1 MATIPDWMKGTYYS
15 PPNKTEEKKPASPT
29 GTYYSPPNTTKQKTP
44 TTPKAPTA
52 PKATTTIT
60 GVSPQR
66 DISSE
71 IAAEVA
77 KDKIDY
83 NRLSQLVGES
93 GMSTKE
99 SIDYIDSL
107 ISGKSTGN
115 TQTETYTA
123 DAPQY
128 PGTPAPINEVN
139 YMEPAF
145 NTQKYI
151 QELIDAAKSDAGPN
165 YQANMSEMTEAEE
178 KEPIEIEV

>member
-1 MATIPDWMKGTYYS
+1 MAKK
-15 PPNKTEEKKPASPT
+15 KTTSAMDYTSGPFAAP
-29 GTYYSPPNTTKQKTP
+29 KTP

-52 PKATTTIT
+52 PKATTYKPVVQPSRTTDNIKA
-60 GVSPQR
+60 
-66 DISSE
+66 DIASAVGSGN
-71 IAAEVA
+71 
-77 KDKIDY
+77 IDY
-83 NRLSQLVGES
+83 NKLTSLAGEL
-93 GMSTKE
+93 GGGKE
-99 SIDYIDSL
+99 AADYIDSL

-128 PGTPAPINEVN
+128 PGTPAPINEVK

-165 YQANMSEMTEAEE
+165 YQANMSEMTEEEE

>member
-1 MATIPDWMKGTYYS
+1 MATIPYWMKGTYYS
-15 PPNKTEEKKPASPT
+15 PPNKTEEKKPASPA
-29 GTYYSPPNTTKQKTP
+29 GTYYSPPNTTKQKAP
-44 TTPKAPTA
+44 TTPKATA
-52 PKATTTIT
+52 YTPVVQPSRTTDDIKA
-60 GVSPQR
+60 
-66 DISSE
+66 DIASVVGSGN
-71 IAAEVA
+71 
-77 KDKIDY
+77 IDY
-83 NRLSQLVGES
+83 NKLTSLAGEL
-93 GMSTKE
+93 GGGKE
-99 SIDYIDSL
+99 TADYIDSL

-128 PGTPAPINEVN
+128 PGTPAPINEVK